1 MCKKAFDFGGKEF
14 TYSEAQYKKAYEMLK
29 TDIEMLPFTTV
40 IIAGTKKVMK
50 DQVQVDEACKV
61 VNVGGFI

>member
-14 TYSEAQYKKAYEMLK
+14 TYSEAQYKKAYDLLK

-40 IIAGTKKVMK
+40 IIAGTK
-50 DQVQVDEACKV
+50 
-61 VNVGGFI
+61 